1 MLKQL
6 SRKLRKK
13 PTVSGATVPRLR
25 VCEPRW
31 VVFAETGQMRQLQS
45 LALMMNTSET
55 MLVVVGKQPHIEV
68 DESIWWHVERVKQ
81 LVSMRDDVGL
91 AKVGD
96 ALITLFKALPAI
108 ANANWVLL
116 NADKQVQQRLAKLLT
131 LFGVWDI
138 VQVKG
143 GALSVFEGAG
153 PPQDDGSLDIPSATP
168 GALVTE
174 SPERHRQTSISPV
187 LAKPDALNPNNAPAN
202 QQISEPL
209 LWVVARQLAFK
220 PPYSSDECARILD
233 TVIEAGISVGST
245 TDPATPFVMAGFHQ
259 RSVVTRWSPPRNKV
273 SAKEG
278 HAIRRLFE
286 AKHAHLPITLH
297 RALSILKRQEQRLWV
312 EIGVEIPAPR
322 PRSKEGSWT
331 KLSSSGAHY
340 QAIQALRKAGFTI
353 DQQVAWPTYWINE
366 AESLKAWDASPD
378 KPKLDVMARDD
389 GGPFDKAAVDL
400 GIQPPFRSDDLV
412 SILEAIPPE
421 NAQQFGLPPAFRR
434 DEDKQALITAA
445 GLRKQLMLNAWCP
458 NKDHADD
465 AAVLNALVAMA
476 GGYPIL
482 LDQVGALLCRPRKT
496 RPTIVSSL
504 SAGFWNSVTCDDIGR
519 WSLSSATTLSAMG
532 FVVESVYVPKRNM
545 PIQDNRDRQGE

>member
-1 MLKQL
+1 MLKKL

-13 PTVSGATVPRLR
+13 QAVSGGTVPRLR
-25 VCEPRW
+25 VSEPRW
-31 VVFAETGQMRQLQS
+31 VVFAETGQIRQLHS

-68 DESIWWHVERVKQ
+68 DEASWWYVERIKQ
-81 LVSMRDDVGL
+81 TVSMRDDLALAMVGE
-91 AKVGD
+91 

-108 ANANWVLL
+108 ATAKWVLL
-116 NADKQVQQRLAKLLT
+116 NADKHVQQRIAKLLA
-131 LFGVWDI
+131 LYGVWDI

-143 GALSVFEGAG
+143 GGALSVFEGAG
-153 PPQDDGSLDIPSATP
+153 AQDDESLVIASAAP

-174 SPERHRQTSISPV
+174 SPEYHRRNSISSV
-187 LAKPDALNPNNAPAN
+187 LASPEAKKPNNAPSN
-202 QQISEPL
+202 QRISEPL

-220 PPYSSDECARILD
+220 PPFSSDECARILD
-233 TVIEAGISVGST
+233 TLIESGISVGST

-259 RSVVTRWSPPRNKV
+259 RSVVTQWSPPRNKV

-353 DQQVAWPTYWINE
+353 DQKVAWPTYWINE

-378 KPKLDVMARDD
+378 KPKLDVIARDD

-400 GIQPPFRSDDLV
+400 GIQPPFRSDDLD

-421 NAQQFGLPPAFRR
+421 NAQRVGLPPAFRR

-445 GLRKQLMLNAWCP
+445 GLRKQLMLSAWCP

-465 AAVLNALVAMA
+465 ATVLNALVVMQ

-482 LDQVGALLCRPRKT
+482 LDQVGALLCRPLET
-496 RPTIVSSL
+496 RPAIVSSL

-532 FVVESVYVPKRNM
+532 FMVENVYVPKRNM